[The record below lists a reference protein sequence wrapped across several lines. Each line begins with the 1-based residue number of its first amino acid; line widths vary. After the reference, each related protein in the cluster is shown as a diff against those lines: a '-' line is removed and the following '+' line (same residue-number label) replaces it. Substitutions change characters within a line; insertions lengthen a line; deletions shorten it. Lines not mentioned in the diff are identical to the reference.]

1 MPKAYLNRH
10 KMTEKKELT
19 AMQEG
24 FLEAL
29 CGDARGNIREAMNM
43 AGYSPNTRINEVVG
57 PLRDEIVDR
66 ASMVLAMNAPKAT
79 FSMVDVLNDPGAMG
93 ARNAVAAATQIL
105 DRTGLVK
112 KEQIE
117 IKGPEGGVFILP
129 PKQVSPTYDE
139 DE

>member
-1 MPKAYLNRH
+1 
-10 KMTEKKELT
+10 MTDKKELT
-19 AMQEG
+19 EKQEA

-43 AGYSPNTRINEVVG
+43 AGYSSNTRINEVVG

-79 FSMVDVLNDPGAMG
+79 YSMVDVLNDPGAMG

-105 DRTGLVK
+105 DRTGLIK
-112 KEQIE
+112 KEKLE

-129 PKQVSPTYDE
+129 PKMTTPTDDE
-139 DE
+139 TE

>member
-1 MPKAYLNRH
+1 
-10 KMTEKKELT
+10 MTAKKELT
-19 AMQEG
+19 QMHEA

-29 CGDARGNIREAMNM
+29 CSEARGDIRAAMNA
-43 AGYSPNTRINEVVG
+43 AGYSPNTRISEVVT
-57 PLRDEIVDR
+57 PLREEIVDR

-129 PKQVSPTYDE
+129 PKKVTPADDEADYDE
-139 DE
+139 

>member
-1 MPKAYLNRH
+1 
-10 KMTEKKELT
+10 MTDKKELT
-19 AMQEG
+19 KMQEA

-29 CGDARGNIREAMNM
+29 CGDARGNIREAMTSS
-43 AGYSPNTRINEVVG
+43 GYSHNTRINEVVG
-57 PLRDEIVDR
+57 PLRDKIVDR

-129 PKQVSPTYDE
+129 PKQVSPTDDE
-139 DE
+139 TE

>member
-1 MPKAYLNRH
+1 MSE
-10 KMTEKKELT
+10 EKKYT
-19 AMQEG
+19 AMQEA

-29 CGDARGNIREAMNM
+29 CGSARGNIREAMDI
-43 AGYSPNTRINEVVG
+43 AGYSTNTRINEVVG

-79 FSMVDVLNDPGAMG
+79 YSMVDVLNDP
-93 ARNAVAAATQIL
+93 
-105 DRTGLVK
+105 GLVK

-129 PKQVSPTYDE
+129 PKQVTPTDDE